1 MTEAV
6 IAAVVTGVLSL
17 IGTIVTVLAV
27 NNPITVI
34 YPLTNPLIYQLS
46 ATEIKSLLGINNV
59 WSDAGDMDVEY
70 RADTK
75 LYIDKKL
82 GV

>member
-1 MTEAV
+1 MA
-6 IAAVVTGVLSL
+6 IPKSQNVVTV
-17 IGTIVTVLAV
+17 AEANAWAA

-34 YPLTNPLIYQLS
+34 YPLTNPLTYQLT